1 MMFKIY
7 KPKFWDKSKYSVF
20 SIILIPFTLIYIVLF
35 NLKKM
40 LTQVKSHPI
49 KTICIGNIY
58 LGGTG
63 KTPLTLKIANELNSK
78 DNKVA
83 IVKKIRSKHTDEINL
98 LKNNFQNFISSN
110 NRNTALYSAVNNDYK
125 IAVLDDGLQDY
136 SFKKTIKI
144 VCFNSKNGF
153 GNMMQIPSGPLRESY
168 KKVREA
174 DFVLINGPRNETIEQ
189 ILNKINYNLNN
200 VFYTNYEIKNINEFK
215 QKKILAFAGIANP
228 NNFFE
233 LLTKQGI
240 KVDKKISFPDHYKLN
255 NAEIKSIKEIAHVN
269 NLQILTTEK
278 DFFRINESMRKDINF
293 ASINLLIEN
302 NKLFFSN
309 LKKKLNENN

>member
-1 MMFKIY
+1 MPFKIY
-7 KPKFWDKSKYSVF
+7 KPKFWDKNYLTTL
-20 SIILIPFTLIYIVLF
+20 SIILIPFTLIYIFFF
-35 NLKKM
+35 NLKKI
-40 LTQVKSHPI
+40 LTPVKSYPI
-49 KTICIGNIY
+49 KVICVGNIY

-63 KTPLTLKIANELNSK
+63 KTPLSIKIANELNNE
-78 DNKVA
+78 DNKVV
-83 IVKKIRSKHTDEINL
+83 IIKKIRSKHTDEINL
-98 LKNNFQNFISSN
+98 LRNNFQNFISSN
-110 NRNTALYSAVNNDYK
+110 NRSTALNSAINNNYK

-136 SFKKTIKI
+136 SFKKIIRI
-144 VCFNSKNGF
+144 VCFDSKNGF

-174 DFVLINGPRNETIEQ
+174 DFVLINGSKNETLER
-189 ILNKINYNLNN
+189 ILKKINYNSNN
-200 VFYTNYEIKNINEFK
+200 IFYSNYEIKNINEFK

-233 LLTKQGI
+233 LLIKQGI

-278 DFFRINESMRKDINF
+278 DFFRINENMRKDISY
-293 ASINLLIEN
+293 APINLYIEN
-302 NKLFFSN
+302 HNLFFSN